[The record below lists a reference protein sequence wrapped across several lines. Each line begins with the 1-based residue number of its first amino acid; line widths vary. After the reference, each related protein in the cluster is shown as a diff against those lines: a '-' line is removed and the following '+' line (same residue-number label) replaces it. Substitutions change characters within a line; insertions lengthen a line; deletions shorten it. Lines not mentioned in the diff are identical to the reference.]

1 MNTTGNSKRSLILAG
16 LLLATFLSAIEGTV
30 IGPAGPT
37 IVSELGSVQLLSW
50 IFTAY
55 LLTMAVST
63 PIFGKISDLYGRKPV
78 FLIGCALFILGS
90 LLCSFSQNMEM
101 LIVFRAI
108 QGIGAGAVVP
118 VTFTIIGDIYPIE
131 ERGKIQ
137 GWISS
142 VWGISS
148 LAGPLLGGYFVD
160 NLGWQWIFG
169 FNVPFGLLAMW
180 FVFRYLHENV
190 SPRTAKIDVM
200 GALTFTVGITALL
213 FVLSAGG
220 QYYAWSSPLILGLS
234 AVAVAFIVLFFMV
247 EKRAEAPMVPL
258 HLFRIQDIRVANIA
272 GLLTSSLMIGLT
284 SYLPLWV
291 QGVRGGN
298 ATESGLLLAPMSV
311 GWLIGSVWAGR
322 LLMKIGSRMTS
333 LIGLTGILI
342 GSGGLFLVG
351 GSSPQYVLFVLTFI
365 YGLGFGFAFTIF
377 TIIAQSSVGYRERGS
392 STALH
397 TFMRT
402 LGQTIGAAAFGT
414 WLNYRISTLSSAQNL
429 AAAGISDRDLNELL
443 APHTETVLS
452 DDQWRLLRSVLEGS
466 LHSLFIIMFVIAI
479 VSWVAT
485 LALRKRLM
493 VPEDADAPQQVQGSV
508 QVAGV
513 KKEKK

>member
-1 MNTTGNSKRSLILAG
+1 
-16 LLLATFLSAIEGTV
+16 
-30 IGPAGPT
+30 
-37 IVSELGSVQLLSW
+37 
-50 IFTAY
+50 
-55 LLTMAVST
+55 MAVST

-78 FLIGCALFILGS
+78 FLIGCALFLLGS
-90 LLCSFSQNMEM
+90 LLCCLAQNMEQ
-101 LIVFRAI
+101 LIIYRAI

-118 VTFTIIGDIYPIE
+118 VTFTIIGDIYRIE

-148 LAGPLLGGYFVD
+148 LVGPLLGGYFVD

-180 FVFRYLHENV
+180 FVFRYLKEDI
-190 SPRTAKIDVM
+190 SPRTAKIDYI

-220 QYYAWSSPLILGLS
+220 QYYAWSSPLIVGLS
-234 AVAVAFIVLFFMV
+234 VVAVLFMILFLLW
-247 EKRAEAPMVPL
+247 KKSPGPDGSSSSVPYSGHPGGEYRRPADQHIDDRL
-258 HLFRIQDIRVANIA
+258 NQLSAAVGAR
-272 GLLTSSLMIGLT
+272 GS
-284 SYLPLWV
+284 
-291 QGVRGGN
+291 GGN

-311 GWLIGSVWAGR
+311 GWLIGSVLAGR
-322 LLMKIGSRMTS
+322 LLLKIGSRLTS
-333 LIGLTGILI
+333 LIGLTGIAV

-351 GSSPQYVLFVLTFI
+351 GTSPQAVLFILTFI

-377 TIIAQSSVGYRERGS
+377 TIIAQSSVGYKERGS

-414 WLNYRISTLSSAQNL
+414 WLNFRISTLSSEQNL
-429 AAAGISDRDLNELL
+429 AAAGISERDLNDLL
-443 APHTETVLS
+443 APHTDAVLS
-452 DDQWRLLRSVLEGS
+452 DEKWTLLRSVLEGS
-466 LHSLFIIMFVIAI
+466 LHSLFVIMFIIAI
-479 VSWVAT
+479 VSWLT
-485 LALRKRLM
+485 TMALRKRLI
-493 VPEDADAPQQVQGSV
+493 VPEDADAPPQVE
-508 QVAGV
+508 AAR
-513 KKEKK
+513 K

>member
-1 MNTTGNSKRSLILAG
+1 VRTGELKRSFILAG

-37 IVSELGSVQLLSW
+37 IVSDLGSVQLLSW

-63 PIFGKISDLYGRKPV
+63 PIFGKISDLYGRKLV
-78 FLIGCALFILGS
+78 FLIGCTLFLLGS
-90 LLCSFSQNMEM
+90 LLCCLSQNMEQ
-101 LIVFRAI
+101 LIAFRAI
-108 QGIGAGAVVP
+108 QGLGAGAVVP
-118 VTFTIIGDIYPIE
+118 VTFTIIGDIYRIE

-148 LAGPLLGGYFVD
+148 LVGPLLGGYFVD

-180 FVFRYLHENV
+180 FVFRYLKEEV
-190 SPRTAKIDVM
+190 TPRSAKIDYA
-200 GALTFTVGITALL
+200 GAVTFTVGITALL

-220 QYYAWSSPLILGLS
+220 QYYAWESPVIVGLS
-234 AVAVAFIVLFFMV
+234 AVAVIFLIMFFVV
-247 EKRAEAPMVPL
+247 EKRAAAPMVPL
-258 HLFRIQDIRVANIA
+258 HLFRIRDIRVANIS
-272 GLLTSSLMIGLT
+272 GLLASTLMIGLT

-311 GWLIGSVWAGR
+311 GWLIGSVMAGR
-322 LLMKIGSRMTS
+322 MLLKIGSRMTA
-333 LIGLTGILI
+333 LIGLAGIAI

-351 GSSPQYVLFVLTFI
+351 GTSPDYVLFVLTFI

-377 TIIAQSSVGYRERGS
+377 TIIAQSSVGYQERGS

-414 WLNYRISTLSSAQNL
+414 WLNYRISALSAEQHL
-429 AAAGISDRDLNELL
+429 ADAGISDSDINQLL
-443 APHTETVLS
+443 APHTEGALS
-452 DDQWRLLRSVLEGS
+452 DEKWALLRGVLEGS
-466 LHSLFIIMFVIAI
+466 LHSLFVIMFVIALI
-479 VSWVAT
+479 SWLTAF
-485 LALRKRLM
+485 ALRKRLV
-493 VPEDADAPQQVQGSV
+493 VPEEGESSSSAASGQR
-508 QVAGV
+508 A
-513 KKEKK
+513 